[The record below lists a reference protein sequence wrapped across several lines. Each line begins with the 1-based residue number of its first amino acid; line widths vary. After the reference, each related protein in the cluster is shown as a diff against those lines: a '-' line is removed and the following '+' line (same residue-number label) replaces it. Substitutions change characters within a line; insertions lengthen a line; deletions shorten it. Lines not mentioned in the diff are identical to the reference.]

1 MFDQDKT
8 YKIRWDVP
16 IHVNGTIVNM
26 VAEGK
31 GCAKDGRLF
40 VDARFD
46 SRPKGF
52 DAAVI
57 LMWTSSDS
65 TIFGR
70 ELMGAV
76 NLGRITEGNY
86 SVIRT
91 IDMKAHGHLECAWT
105 KRFIPHDDTIYTT
118 GVVTGS
124 TDVPRI
130 KGAAAMVEDMSMAG
144 PDIIV
149 GRFGT
154 TLVTEQDTAI
164 EPDVN
169 ALYSFDPARSGLPTN
184 QVRTA
189 SVELTRHDDFRLE
202 LMYQVEFR
210 PRVY

>member
-1 MFDQDKT
+1 MFDQDRK

-26 VAEGK
+26 VADGA
-31 GCAKDGRLF
+31 GCARDGKLV

-46 SRPKGF
+46 NRPDGF

-91 IDMKAHGHLECAWT
+91 IDMQDHGHLECAWT
-105 KRFIPHDDTIYTT
+105 KRLDPRDDTIYTT

-144 PDIIV
+144 PGVIV

-154 TLVTEQDTAI
+154 TLVTEQDTTI
-164 EPDVN
+164 EPAVN
-169 ALYSFDPARSGLPTN
+169 ALYTFDPTRSGLPSE

-189 SVELTRHDDFRLE
+189 SVELTRHDDLRLE
-202 LMYQVEFR
+202 LVYEVEFR
-210 PRVY
+210 PRP